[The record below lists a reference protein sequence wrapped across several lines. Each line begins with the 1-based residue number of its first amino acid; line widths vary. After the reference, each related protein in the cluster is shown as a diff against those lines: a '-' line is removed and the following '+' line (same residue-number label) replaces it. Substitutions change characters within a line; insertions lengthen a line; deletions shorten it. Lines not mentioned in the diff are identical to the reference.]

1 MTVTRAPNT
10 PPTFNDGPTTTRGV
24 DENTATNE
32 NIGGPVGATDDD
44 SDTLTYSLDATSAA
58 SFDIDADGQLRTK
71 ADLDYETQSSYT
83 VTVSV
88 SDSKDDNSA
97 ADAVTDDTIRVTI
110 LVANMN
116 EALAFP
122 SATDTRTIPENTD
135 AGVNLGAPFTATD
148 GDNDLL
154 TYSLGSSGNADS
166 FSIDAVSGQLQT
178 KAPLDYETTPSYT
191 VTVTA
196 EDPSGEADTIT
207 VTITVTNVEEAGTVT
222 LSPTQPIVDPALT
235 VDTTLTATLEDPD
248 EVSGSATWLWASSPN
263 GASSWTPISG
273 ATSDTYTPVTA
284 DVGNYLRATASYD
297 DGQGSGKSARAVSVN
312 PVRTRT
318 FGNAIPQF
326 SPSETGAR
334 SVDENTVAGVN
345 LGAPFTATDGDND
358 TLTYSLDA
366 AGAASFDIGA
376 SSGQLQTK
384 AALDFETSANYF
396 IIVIATDTSGGIVTI
411 PVPITVNNVD
421 EPGTVTLSSLQPL
434 VAIPL
439 TATLDDPDDVSG
451 SVTWL
456 WARSPDGT
464 SSWNPISGAT
474 SASYTPVASDVG
486 DYLRATASYTDGE
499 AAGKSAQ
506 AISAHAV
513 ELAPGRNAP
522 VFTEGASTTR
532 SVAKSTPAG
541 RNIGAPVSA
550 TDADNDALTYSL
562 NGADAGSFDIVSGTG
577 QLQTKAS
584 LDRCQRK
591 QLHRLRVGQRQQ
603 GDEGNP
609 DTTTDSTIAV
619 TILVTKVNKVPVF
632 PSAMATRTIPE
643 NTPAGRNIGA
653 PVAATDADNDAS

>member
-1 MTVTRAPNT
+1 MP
-10 PPTFNDGPTTTRGV
+10 
-24 DENTATNE
+24 
-32 NIGGPVGATDDD
+32 
-44 SDTLTYSLDATSAA
+44 
-58 SFDIDADGQLRTK
+58 
-71 ADLDYETQSSYT
+71 
-83 VTVSV
+83 
-88 SDSKDDNSA
+88 
-97 ADAVTDDTIRVTI
+97 
-110 LVANMN
+110 
-116 EALAFP
+116 
-122 SATDTRTIPENTD
+122 
-135 AGVNLGAPFTATD
+135 
-148 GDNDLL
+148 
-154 TYSLGSSGNADS
+154 
-166 FSIDAVSGQLQT
+166 
-178 KAPLDYETTPSYT
+178 
-191 VTVTA
+191 
-196 EDPSGEADTIT
+196 
-207 VTITVTNVEEAGTVT
+207 
-222 LSPTQPIVDPALT
+222 
-235 VDTTLTATLEDPD
+235 
-248 EVSGSATWLWASSPN
+248 
-263 GASSWTPISG
+263 
-273 ATSDTYTPVTA
+273 
-284 DVGNYLRATASYD
+284 
-297 DGQGSGKSARAVSVN
+297 
-312 PVRTRT
+312 
-318 FGNAIPQF
+318 
-326 SPSETGAR
+326 R

-541 RNIGAPVSA
+541 RNIGAPVS
-550 TDADNDALTYSL
+550 
-562 NGADAGSFDIVSGTG
+562 G
-577 QLQTKAS
+577 
-584 LDRCQRK
+584 
-591 QLHRLRVGQRQQ
+591 HRR
-603 GDEGNP
+603 
-609 DTTTDSTIAV
+609 
-619 TILVTKVNKVPVF
+619 
-632 PSAMATRTIPE
+632 
-643 NTPAGRNIGA
+643 
-653 PVAATDADNDAS
+653 